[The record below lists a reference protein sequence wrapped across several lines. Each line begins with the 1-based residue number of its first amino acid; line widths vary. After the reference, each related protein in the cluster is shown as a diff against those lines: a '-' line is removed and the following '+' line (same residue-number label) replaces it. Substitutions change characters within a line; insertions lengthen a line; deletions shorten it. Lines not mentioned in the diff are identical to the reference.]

1 VLQAT
6 GEDGRGAPWATAAQ
20 GTHSVRQRIGK
31 PCGCQAGR
39 VRAELHFHILPGVD
53 DGPRTV
59 DEALELARLT
69 VADGTSTVV
78 ATPHAR
84 DVEIASVPERVAVLQ
99 AELDKADVPLAVLPG
114 VEVAQDDEL
123 TADELEIAA
132 QGPPGARWILLEA
145 PLFLDAPGLLEAAGE
160 ISQRGYGLLIGHP
173 ERSRALMRSGRTD
186 ELLQGGA
193 KLQLNGSSLIGRH
206 GERVREWAIE
216 LAASGRV
223 AVVASDA
230 HRPSRGPVLTEA
242 VRTLVEAGVAPEEAE
257 RMVSATPRALLGL

>member
-1 VLQAT
+1 
-6 GEDGRGAPWATAAQ
+6 
-20 GTHSVRQRIGK
+20 
-31 PCGCQAGR
+31 

-53 DGPRTV
+53 DGPRTL
-59 DEALELARLT
+59 DEALELAHLT

-84 DVEIASVPERVAVLQ
+84 DVDIASVPERVDALQSVLDEQ
-99 AELDKADVPLAVLPG
+99 GVGLTVLPG

-123 TADELEIAA
+123 TGRELEIAA

-145 PLFLDAPGLLEAAGE
+145 PLFLDTPGLLKAAADLTA
-160 ISQRGYGLLIGHP
+160 RGYGLLIGHP
-173 ERSRALMRSGRTD
+173 ERSRDLMTSGRID
-186 ELLQGGA
+186 ELLAAGA
-193 KLQLNGSSLIGRH
+193 RLQLNGSSLIGRH
-206 GERVREWAIE
+206 GARVREWGIE
-216 LAASGRV
+216 LAASGQA

-242 VRTLVEAGVAPEEAE
+242 VRTLVEAGVTPEEAE

>member
-1 VLQAT
+1 
-6 GEDGRGAPWATAAQ
+6 
-20 GTHSVRQRIGK
+20 
-31 PCGCQAGR
+31 

-53 DGPRTV
+53 DGPTSV
-59 DEALELARLT
+59 DEALELARMT
-69 VADGTSTVV
+69 VADGTGTVV

-84 DVEIASVPERVAVLQ
+84 EVDIASVPERVAALQ
-99 AELDKADVPLAVLPG
+99 AALDEEGVGLTVLPG

-123 TADELEIAA
+123 TAAELEIAA

-160 ISQRGYGLLIGHP
+160 ITKRGYGLLIGHP
-173 ERSRALMRSGRTD
+173 ERSRALMSSGRID
-186 ELLQGGA
+186 ELTAAGA
-193 KLQLNGSSLIGRH
+193 KLQINGSSLIGRH
-206 GERVREWAIE
+206 GPRVRDWAIE
-216 LAASGRV
+216 LASSGR
-223 AVVASDA
+223 ADVVASDA